1 MLLKWDSENEKQ
13 KTLGNLGGSALLEK
27 HLKCWLFQN
36 KPFSQ
41 YMYSENT
48 FCCHSRQTERGIGPV
63 NINANGVGPWRA
75 KTRSQY
81 TLAKPSSQ
89 KEWQPQFFQQ
99 VSQNSLFMC
108 QRPLVTTEGYVLYDW
123 WHNYGGQGEWIG
135 QQEIRHLL
143 RRLLLELFMTKTLR
157 PKSLDTPQM
166 WRITI
171 INTHLWVYLNAFSVK
186 ASHKFTLYND
196 CVSNRVTL

>member
-48 FCCHSRQTERGIGPV
+48 FCCHSRQTERGIGPM

-143 RRLLLELFMTKTLR
+143 RRLLLRVVYDEDLETKKPWHASDVKNNYYKYSPVSLLECFFS
-157 PKSLDTPQM
+157 KS
-166 WRITI
+166 
-171 INTHLWVYLNAFSVK
+171 
-186 ASHKFTLYND
+186 FT
-196 CVSNRVTL
+196 